1 MRCTLLSLQVSLVT
15 AIYLYFHQAISF
27 DRLNKYALAFNG
39 SNLLC
44 LFDSKCFVLIFNMQR
59 FSG

>member
-27 DRLNKYALAFNG
+27 DRLNKYT
-39 SNLLC
+39 LLLMFEIFFVC
-44 LFDSKCFVLIFNMQR
+44 LTQNVLC
-59 FSG
+59 